1 MSGKNKNE
9 ENKNI
14 FPYLEA
20 LSFFDQIEEISNN
33 FPFDNKYKL
42 ASFKDFIK
50 NFKKNIIID
59 SKDNNKTK
67 QEKNYIQE
75 NPQKIFYFFLDELH
89 NIFKVNKEDNKGI
102 KAIEYD
108 KDKEIQYFMDFRK
121 KDYSIISQLFF
132 GTKLIIKNC
141 RACNMTQYDCRYL
154 KVIPLDIR
162 NSNGEFQLEDL
173 YDSIINE
180 DSRSLFCQM
189 CSDTKEFHI
198 KILTKAMPRYIIFII
213 SHYRP
218 TTSVKIPYKILNNS
232 YQLIAAEIEYN
243 KKSLCESLFS
253 CIKSE
258 KKYKFYHT
266 INYNNL
272 PKGNPYVLFYERSQN
287 YLDLTHFEDDL
298 KKTDFDIIPTQN
310 DKTIDIM
317 NCDQKYNNND
327 KFGLN
332 VKTQLVSKSS
342 NPSNSLIKNNFN
354 SIENQPDP
362 DSNDQLSCKIK
373 KITLIFHFENEK
385 EYIIDIDDCQP
396 FKNIIEALLDKY
408 KLDRNDFDENQLYY
422 TDKKIKY
429 EQTPKD
435 LGIEEE
441 KAFIYVR

>member
-1 MSGKNKNE
+1 MSSKIKNE

-20 LSFFDQIEEISNN
+20 LSFFEQKEEISNK
-33 FPFDNKYKL
+33 FPRDNKYKL
-42 ASFKDFIK
+42 KSFKDFIK
-50 NFKKNIIID
+50 NFKKNVIIN
-59 SKDNNKTK
+59 SQDNNISK

-89 NIFKVNKEDNKGI
+89 NIFKENKEDNKGI

-108 KDKEIQYFMDFRK
+108 KDKAIQYFMDFRK
-121 KDYSIISQLFF
+121 KDCSIVSELFF

-141 RACNMTQYDCRYL
+141 RACNMTQYDYRYL

-162 NSNGEFQLEDL
+162 NLNGEFQLEEL
-173 YDSIINE
+173 YDSIINK

-198 KILTKAMPRYIIFII
+198 KIETEAKPRYLIFII
-213 SHYRP
+213 SHYSP
-218 TTSVKIPYKILNNS
+218 TTSVKIPTILNNS
-232 YQLIAAEIEYN
+232 YYLIAAEIEYN
-243 KKSLCESLFS
+243 KKSICESLFS

-266 INYNNL
+266 INYNKL
-272 PKGNPYVLFYERSQN
+272 PKGNPYVLFYERRQ
-287 YLDLTHFEDDL
+287 FEDDL
-298 KKTDFDIIPTQN
+298 KKTDFDLIPTQN

-317 NCDQKYNNND
+317 NFEQKYNNND

-332 VKTQLVSKSS
+332 IKNQIVSKSS

-354 SIENQPDP
+354 SIEIQADP

-385 EYIIDIDDCQP
+385 EYFIDTDDCQP
-396 FKNIIEALLDKY
+396 FKNIIEALLDNY

-435 LGIEEE
+435 LGIEE